1 MNYLDFAKQL
11 AYDAGAIM
19 EEYFLGDTQTM
30 YKDDKS
36 PVTVADT
43 LINQMVIDRVAE
55 EFPEH
60 SVRGEE
66 QSSDKG
72 SKYVWVCDPIDGTS
86 YYSMGVAL
94 GTFMIALVINGQ
106 PEIAVIYEPVTNKLY
121 AAAKGKG
128 ARMNNERI
136 RVSKTTL
143 KQGPRIDV
151 TNVRDRYDAELRSL
165 DDELH
170 KLGIRVHGLRVSGLM
185 GAMVADGSLAAGVTT
200 TIHPHDIAAV
210 KLIVEE
216 AGGKVTSF
224 HGEEQRYD
232 RKIKGAV
239 ISNGLVHDEI
249 VSSITKN
256 N

>member
-1 MNYLDFAKQL
+1 
-11 AYDAGAIM
+11 M
-19 EEYFLGDTQTM
+19 EEYFLGDVQTTF
-30 YKDDKS
+30 KDDKS
-36 PVTVADT
+36 PVTIADK

-94 GTFMIALVINGQ
+94 GTFMLALVINGQ
-106 PEIAVIYEPVTNKLY
+106 PEVAVIYEPITNKLY
-121 AAAKGKG
+121 AASKGKG

-136 RVSKTTL
+136 RVSKALLEHGT
-143 KQGPRIDV
+143 RVDV
-151 TNVRDRYDAELRSL
+151 GNIRDKPSTKLLSL
-165 DDELH
+165 NDELSRRGVRVH
-170 KLGIRVHGLRVSGLM
+170 GIRVSGM
-185 GAMVADGSLAAGVTT
+185 VGAMVSDGSLAAGITT

-216 AGGKVTSF
+216 AGGKVTGLL
-224 HGEEQRYD
+224 GEEQRYD
-232 RKIKGAV
+232 RNIKGAV
-239 ISNGLVHDEI
+239 ISNGIVHDEL
-249 VSSITKN
+249 ITILQKSL
-256 N
+256 